1 MPSSKKPPSAT
12 ASASVPPSKTS
23 HLFPTRKANERSLVT
38 HERVAADI
46 EAFRKAGGKIEVL
59 GVTRSL
65 LRVGVEPG
73 DPAPS
78 LPAKP
83 VATRRR

>member
-1 MPSSKKPPSAT
+1 MPGNRKDP
-12 ASASVPPSKTS
+12 PPSKTS
-23 HLFPTRKANERSLVT
+23 HLFGSRKADQRAPFT

-65 LRVGVEPG
+65 LRVGVEATEQPS
-73 DPAPS
+73 PPAKAAPS
-78 LPAKP
+78 P
-83 VATRRR
+83 TRRR

>member
-1 MPSSKKPPSAT
+1 MTGRSKDPSSGKT
-12 ASASVPPSKTS
+12 A
-23 HLFPTRKANERSLVT
+23 HLFASRKPGARAPLT
-38 HERVAADI
+38 HESIAADI
-46 EAFRKAGGKIEVL
+46 ETFRNGGGKIEVL

-65 LRVGVEPG
+65 LRVGKPG

-83 VATRRR
+83 APTRRR